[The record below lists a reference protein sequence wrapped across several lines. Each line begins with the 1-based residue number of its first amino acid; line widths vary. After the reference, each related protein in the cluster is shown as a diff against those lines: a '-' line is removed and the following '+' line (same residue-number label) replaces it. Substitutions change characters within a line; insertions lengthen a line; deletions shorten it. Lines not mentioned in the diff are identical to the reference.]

1 MSNLDDLNYKSITE
15 MSTDEAIEL
24 LRQTRLSRR
33 VPVKKVSK
41 TTKKS
46 KQPKSAPAPT
56 ADQAAQLLK
65 LLTGGN

>member
-1 MSNLDDLNYKSITE
+1 MANLDDLQYTPLTE

-33 VPVKKVSK
+33 VPVKKVTK
-41 TTKKS
+41 TTKKKS
-46 KQPKSAPAPT
+46 KAPAPAPS

-65 LLTGGN
+65 ILTGG